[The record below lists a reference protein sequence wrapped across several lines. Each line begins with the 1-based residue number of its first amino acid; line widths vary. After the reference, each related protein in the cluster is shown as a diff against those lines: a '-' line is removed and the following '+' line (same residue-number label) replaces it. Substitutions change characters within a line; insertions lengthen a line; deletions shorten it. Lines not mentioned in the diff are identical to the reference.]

1 MRSHKELVAWQAARE
16 SALQIHRYADRH
28 WVPQRAAAFD
38 QLRRASLLVQL
49 NIAEG
54 YASGVGARCRFHL
67 RVAHGS
73 AVETT
78 ELLEF
83 LQDLGGDL
91 ASMIPLSVKVQ
102 GLSFML
108 WKRSRG

>member
-1 MRSHKELVAWQAARE
+1 MRSHKDLVAWQAARA
-16 SALQIHRYADRH
+16 SALAIHRHADRH
-28 WVPQRAAAFD
+28 WSPQRAAAFD
-38 QLRRASLLVQL
+38 QIRRASLSVQL

-83 LQDLGGDL
+83 LEDLGG
-91 ASMIPLSVKVQ
+91 AVIGMIPLSIKVQ
-102 GLSFML
+102 GLTYML
-108 WKRSRG
+108 WKKSRR